1 MKDVKGMEW
10 RKEFDSNYT
19 HYINFLLYAMTFLLI
34 ISIFF
39 KEDIFICDYW
49 FIYGISF
56 TK

>member
-39 KEDIFICDYW
+39 QRRYIYLRLLVYLRHIFY
-49 FIYGISF
+49 
-56 TK
+56 